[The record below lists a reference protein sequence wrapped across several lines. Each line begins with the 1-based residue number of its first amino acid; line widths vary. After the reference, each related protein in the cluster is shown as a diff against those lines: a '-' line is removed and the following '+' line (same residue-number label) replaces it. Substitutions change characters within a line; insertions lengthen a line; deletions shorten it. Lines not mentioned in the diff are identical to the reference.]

1 MGQNFSLCCFW
12 HVNYELL
19 TSSGFSHP
27 RCVKDQTVSFL
38 NITEGQSGRNGQN
51 STVRYSFDMF
61 RFTADPHDLY
71 LHCTV
76 QLCELDDHKSCIPV
90 SSCCYYWGW
99 FRSVDKMKCIIFTV
113 SSSLTFLSSIILF
126 QNCNSISKREAVRA
140 DPDQGL
146 LTYGPIR
153 IEVPDRSQSS
163 KLPFLY

>member
-19 TSSGFSHP
+19 TSSDFSHP

-76 QLCELDDHKSCIPV
+76 QLCDLDDHESCIPV
-90 SSCCYYWGW
+90 SCCYYYWGR
-99 FRSVDKMKCIIFTV
+99 FRSVWTRG
-113 SSSLTFLSSIILF
+113 SASSLTFLRSIILF

-163 KLPFLY
+163 KLLLLH